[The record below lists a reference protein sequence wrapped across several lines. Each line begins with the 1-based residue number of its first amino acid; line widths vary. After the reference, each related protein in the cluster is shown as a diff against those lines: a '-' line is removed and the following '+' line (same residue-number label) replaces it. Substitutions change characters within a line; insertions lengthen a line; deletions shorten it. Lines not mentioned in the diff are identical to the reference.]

1 MNSALTDIG
10 MTIVQ
15 PLFSLAMLLIAVRF
29 LAQLCGVSGYNP
41 ISMTLRRVTNVIVL
55 PLSRLLPSGNRFS
68 PGALVA
74 LILIQ
79 VVFIA
84 LMFTLEGRLDAF
96 NVLQA
101 LIWAAIGCASLL
113 VNIIFYSVIAMIVV
127 SFLAPQSSNPAVEFI
142 WELTEPVMAPLR
154 RILPPMGGLDFSPII
169 LFIALNVIRV
179 SLGHMAAAVG
189 LVAQSA
195 RYVIGI

>member
-68 PGALVA
+68 PGALLA

-79 VVFIA
+79 VAFIG
-84 LMFTLEGRLDAF
+84 LMFGLVGQFDAF

-101 LIWAAIGCASLL
+101 LIWSALGAAGLL
-113 VNIIFYSVIAMIVV
+113 VSIIFYSVIAMIVV
-127 SFLAPQSSNPAVEFI
+127 SFLAPQSSHPAVEFI

-154 RILPPMGGLDFSPII
+154 QVLPPMGGLDFSPII
-169 LFIALNVIRV
+169 LFIALNVMRV
-179 SLGHMAAAVG
+179 SLGHMAVAVG
-189 LVAQSA
+189 MP
-195 RYVIGI
+195 RFVIGI

>member
-15 PLFSLAMLLIAVRF
+15 PLFSLAMLLIALRF

-41 ISMTLRRVTNVIVL
+41 ISMALRRVTNVVVL
-55 PLSRLLPSGNRFS
+55 PLSRLLPSGDRFS
-68 PGALVA
+68 PGALLA

-79 VVFIA
+79 MVFIV
-84 LMFTLEGRLDAF
+84 LMFGLVGQLDAF

-101 LIWAAIGCASLL
+101 LIWSALGAAGLL
-113 VNIIFYSVIAMIVV
+113 VSVIFYSVIAMIVV
-127 SFLAPQSSNPAVEFI
+127 SFLAPQSSHPAVEFV

-154 RILPPMGGLDFSPII
+154 QVLPPMGGLDFSPII

-179 SLGHMAAAVG
+179 SLGHMAVAVG
-189 LVAQSA
+189 MP
-195 RYVIGI
+195 RFVIGI

>member
-1 MNSALTDIG
+1 M
-10 MTIVQ
+10 
-15 PLFSLAMLLIAVRF
+15 FLIAVRF

-96 NVLQA
+96 NVLHA

>member
-68 PGALVA
+68 PGALLA

-79 VVFIA
+79 VAFIA
-84 LMFTLEGRLDAF
+84 LMFGLVGQLDAF

-101 LIWAAIGCASLL
+101 LIWSALGAAGLL
-113 VNIIFYSVIAMIVV
+113 VSIIFYSVIAMIVV
-127 SFLAPQSSNPAVEFI
+127 SFLAPQSSHPAVEFI

-154 RILPPMGGLDFSPII
+154 QVLPPMGGLDFSPVI

-179 SLGHMAAAVG
+179 SLGHMAVAVG
-189 LVAQSA
+189 MP
-195 RYVIGI
+195 RFVIGI

>member
-10 MTIVQ
+10 MTILQ

-68 PGALVA
+68 PGALLA

-84 LMFTLEGRLDAF
+84 LMFGLVGQLDAF

-101 LIWAAIGCASLL
+101 LIWSALGAAGLL
-113 VNIIFYSVIAMIVV
+113 VSIIFYSVIAMIVV
-127 SFLAPQSSNPAVEFI
+127 SFLAPQSSHPAVEFI

-154 RILPPMGGLDFSPII
+154 QVLPPMGGLDFSPII

-179 SLGHMAAAVG
+179 SLGHMAVAAG
-189 LVAQSA
+189 MP
-195 RYVIGI
+195 RFVIGI

>member
-68 PGALVA
+68 PGALLA

-79 VVFIA
+79 VAFIA
-84 LMFTLEGRLDAF
+84 LMFGLVGQLDAF
-96 NVLQA
+96 NVLRA
-101 LIWAAIGCASLL
+101 LIWSALGAAGLL
-113 VNIIFYSVIAMIVV
+113 VSIIFYSVIAMIVV
-127 SFLAPQSSNPAVEFI
+127 SFLAPQSSHPAVEFI

-154 RILPPMGGLDFSPII
+154 QVLPPMGGLDFSPII

-179 SLGHMAAAVG
+179 SLGHMAVAV
-189 LVAQSA
+189 AMP
-195 RYVIGI
+195 RFVIGI

>member
-1 MNSALTDIG
+1 MNSALIDIG

-41 ISMTLRRVTNVIVL
+41 ISMTLRRLTNVIVL

-68 PGALVA
+68 PGALLA
-74 LILIQ
+74 LLLIQ
-79 VVFIA
+79 VMFIA
-84 LMFTLEGRLDAF
+84 LMFAFEGRLDAF

-127 SFLAPQSSNPAVEFI
+127 SFLAPQSSHPAVEFI

-189 LVAQSA
+189 LIAK
-195 RYVIGI
+195 YVIGI

>member
-68 PGALVA
+68 PGALLA

-79 VVFIA
+79 VAFIA
-84 LMFTLEGRLDAF
+84 LFGLVGQLDAF
-96 NVLQA
+96 NALQA
-101 LIWAAIGCASLL
+101 LIWSALGAAGLL
-113 VNIIFYSVIAMIVV
+113 VSIIFYSVIAMIVV
-127 SFLAPQSSNPAVEFI
+127 SFLAPQSSHPAVEFI

-154 RILPPMGGLDFSPII
+154 QVLPPMGGLDFSPII

-179 SLGHMAAAVG
+179 SLGHMAVAVG
-189 LVAQSA
+189 MP
-195 RYVIGI
+195 RFVIGI

>member
-1 MNSALTDIG
+1 MNSALIDIG

-29 LAQLCGVSGYNP
+29 LAQLSGVSGYNP
-41 ISMTLRRVTNVIVL
+41 ISMTLRRLTNVIVL

-68 PGALVA
+68 PGALLA
-74 LILIQ
+74 LLLIQ
-79 VVFIA
+79 VMFIA
-84 LMFTLEGRLDAF
+84 LMFAFEGRLNAF

-127 SFLAPQSSNPAVEFI
+127 SFLAPQSSHPAVEFI

-189 LVAQSA
+189 LIAK
-195 RYVIGI
+195 YVIGI

>member
-68 PGALVA
+68 PGALLA

-84 LMFTLEGRLDAF
+84 MMFGLVGQLDAF

-101 LIWAAIGCASLL
+101 LIWSALGAAGLL
-113 VNIIFYSVIAMIVV
+113 VSIIFYSVIAMIVV
-127 SFLAPQSSNPAVEFI
+127 SFLAPQSSHPAVEFI

-154 RILPPMGGLDFSPII
+154 QVLPPMGGLDFSPII
-169 LFIALNVIRV
+169 LFIALNVVRV
-179 SLGHMAAAVG
+179 SLGHMAVAVG
-189 LVAQSA
+189 MP
-195 RYVIGI
+195 RFVIGI

>member
-15 PLFSLAMLLIAVRF
+15 PLVSLAMLLIALRF

-41 ISMTLRRVTNVIVL
+41 ISMALRRITNVVVL

-68 PGALVA
+68 PGALLA
-74 LILIQ
+74 LILMQ
-79 VVFIA
+79 MAFIA
-84 LMFTLEGRLDAF
+84 LMLGLAGQLDAF

-101 LIWAAIGCASLL
+101 VIWSALGAAGLL
-113 VNIIFYSVIAMIVV
+113 VSIIFYSVIAMIVV
-127 SFLAPQSSNPAVEFI
+127 SFLAPQSSHPAVEFV

-154 RILPPMGGLDFSPII
+154 QVLPPMGGLDFSPII

-179 SLGHMAAAVG
+179 SLGHMA
-189 LVAQSA
+189 VAMGMP
-195 RYVIGI
+195 RFVIGI

>member
-41 ISMTLRRVTNVIVL
+41 ISMTLRRVTNLIVL

-68 PGALVA
+68 PGALLA
-74 LILIQ
+74 LILTQ
-79 VVFIA
+79 VVFIV
-84 LMFTLEGRLDAF
+84 LMFALLGQLDAF

-101 LIWAAIGCASLL
+101 LIWSILGAVGLL
-113 VNIIFYSVIAMIVV
+113 VSVIFYSVIAMIVV
-127 SFLAPQSSNPAVEFI
+127 SFLAPQSSHPAVEFI

-154 RILPPMGGLDFSPII
+154 QVLPPMGGLDFSPII

-179 SLGHMAAAVG
+179 SLGHMAVAVG
-189 LVAQSA
+189 MP
-195 RYVIGI
+195 RFVIGI

>member
-1 MNSALTDIG
+1 MNSALADIG

-68 PGALVA
+68 PGALLA

-84 LMFTLEGRLDAF
+84 MMFGLVGQLDAF

-101 LIWAAIGCASLL
+101 LIWSALGAAGLL
-113 VNIIFYSVIAMIVV
+113 VSIIFYSVIAMIVV
-127 SFLAPQSSNPAVEFI
+127 SFLAPQSSHPAVEFI

-154 RILPPMGGLDFSPII
+154 QVLPPMGGLDFSPII
-169 LFIALNVIRV
+169 LFIALNVVRV
-179 SLGHMAAAVG
+179 SLGHMAVAVG
-189 LVAQSA
+189 MP
-195 RYVIGI
+195 RFVIGI

>member
-15 PLFSLAMLLIAVRF
+15 PLFSLAMLLIALRF

-68 PGALVA
+68 PGALIA

-79 VVFIA
+79 MAFIA
-84 LMFTLEGRLDAF
+84 LMLGLVGQLDAF

-101 LIWAAIGCASLL
+101 VIWSALGAAGLL
-113 VNIIFYSVIAMIVV
+113 VSIIFYSVIAMIVV
-127 SFLAPQSSNPAVEFI
+127 SFLAPQSSHPAVEFV

-154 RILPPMGGLDFSPII
+154 QILPPMGGLDFSPII

-179 SLGHMAAAVG
+179 SLGHMAVAVG
-189 LVAQSA
+189 MHAF
-195 RYVIGI
+195 VIGI

>member
-41 ISMTLRRVTNVIVL
+41 VSMTLRRVTNVIVL

-195 RYVIGI
+195 RYVIGN

>member
-41 ISMTLRRVTNVIVL
+41 VSMTLRRVTNVIVL

-96 NVLQA
+96 NVLHA

>member
-15 PLFSLAMLLIAVRF
+15 PLFSLAMLLIALRF

-68 PGALVA
+68 PGALIA

-79 VVFIA
+79 MAFIA
-84 LMFTLEGRLDAF
+84 LMLGLVGQLDAF

-101 LIWAAIGCASLL
+101 LIWSALGAAGLL
-113 VNIIFYSVIAMIVV
+113 VSVIFYSVIAMIVV
-127 SFLAPQSSNPAVEFI
+127 SFLAPRSSHPAVEFI

-154 RILPPMGGLDFSPII
+154 QVLPPMGGLDFSPII

-179 SLGHMAAAVG
+179 SLGHMAVAVG
-189 LVAQSA
+189 MP
-195 RYVIGI
+195 RFVIGI

>member
-1 MNSALTDIG
+1 MNSALIDIG

-15 PLFSLAMLLIAVRF
+15 PLFSLAMFLIAVRF

-79 VVFIA
+79 VVFIG

-113 VNIIFYSVIAMIVV
+113 INIIFYSVIAMIVV

>member
-68 PGALVA
+68 PGALLA

-84 LMFTLEGRLDAF
+84 LMFGLVGQLDAF

-101 LIWAAIGCASLL
+101 LIWSALGAVGLL
-113 VNIIFYSVIAMIVV
+113 VSVIFYSVIAMIVV
-127 SFLAPQSSNPAVEFI
+127 SFLAPQSSHPAVEFI

-154 RILPPMGGLDFSPII
+154 QVLPPMGGLDFSPII

-179 SLGHMAAAVG
+179 SLGHMAVAVG
-189 LVAQSA
+189 MP
-195 RYVIGI
+195 RFVIGI

>member
-15 PLFSLAMLLIAVRF
+15 PLFSLAMFLIAVRF

-79 VVFIA
+79 VVFIG

-113 VNIIFYSVIAMIVV
+113 TNIIFYSVIAMIVV

-169 LFIALNVIRV
+169 LFMALNVIRV

>member
-15 PLFSLAMLLIAVRF
+15 PLFSLAMLLIAMRF
-29 LAQLCGVSGYNP
+29 LAQLCGVNGYNP

-68 PGALVA
+68 PGALLA

-79 VVFIA
+79 VAFIA
-84 LMFTLEGRLDAF
+84 LMFGLVGQLDAF

-101 LIWAAIGCASLL
+101 LIWSALGAGGLL
-113 VNIIFYSVIAMIVV
+113 VSIIFYSVIAMIVV
-127 SFLAPQSSNPAVEFI
+127 SFLAPQSSHPAVEFI

-154 RILPPMGGLDFSPII
+154 QVLPPMGGLDFSPII

-179 SLGHMAAAVG
+179 SLGHMAVAVG
-189 LVAQSA
+189 MP
-195 RYVIGI
+195 RFVIGI

>member
-68 PGALVA
+68 PGALLA

-84 LMFTLEGRLDAF
+84 LMLGLVGQLDAF

-101 LIWAAIGCASLL
+101 LIWSALGAAGLL
-113 VNIIFYSVIAMIVV
+113 VSIIFYSVIAIIVV
-127 SFLAPQSSNPAVEFI
+127 SFLAPQSSHPAVEFI

-154 RILPPMGGLDFSPII
+154 QVLPPMGGLDFSPII
-169 LFIALNVIRV
+169 LFIALNVVRV
-179 SLGHMAAAVG
+179 SLGHMAVAVG
-189 LVAQSA
+189 MP
-195 RYVIGI
+195 RFVIGI

>member
-41 ISMTLRRVTNVIVL
+41 VSMTLRRVTNVIVL

-74 LILIQ
+74 LILTQ

-142 WELTEPVMAPLR
+142 WELMEPVMAPLR

-169 LFIALNVIRV
+169 LFIVLNVIRV

>member
-15 PLFSLAMLLIAVRF
+15 PLFSLAILLIAVRF

-74 LILIQ
+74 LILLQ

-96 NVLQA
+96 NVLHA

>member
-41 ISMTLRRVTNVIVL
+41 ISMTLRRVTNIIVL

-68 PGALVA
+68 PGALLA

-84 LMFTLEGRLDAF
+84 LMFGLVGQLDAF

-101 LIWAAIGCASLL
+101 LIWSALGAAGLL
-113 VNIIFYSVIAMIVV
+113 VSIIFYSVIAMIVV
-127 SFLAPQSSNPAVEFI
+127 SFLAPQSSHPAVDFI
-142 WELTEPVMAPLR
+142 WELTEPIMAPLR
-154 RILPPMGGLDFSPII
+154 QVLPPMGGLDFSPII

-179 SLGHMAAAVG
+179 SLGHMAVAVG
-189 LVAQSA
+189 MP
-195 RYVIGI
+195 RFVIGI

>member
-68 PGALVA
+68 PGALLA

-79 VVFIA
+79 VAFIA
-84 LMFTLEGRLDAF
+84 LMFGLVGQLEAF

-101 LIWAAIGCASLL
+101 LIWSALGAAGLL
-113 VNIIFYSVIAMIVV
+113 VSIIFYSVIAMIVV
-127 SFLAPQSSNPAVEFI
+127 SFLAPQSSHPAVEFI

-154 RILPPMGGLDFSPII
+154 QVLPPMGGLDFSPII

-179 SLGHMAAAVG
+179 SLGHMAVAVG
-189 LVAQSA
+189 MP
-195 RYVIGI
+195 RFVIGI

>member
-29 LAQLCGVSGYNP
+29 LAQLCGVNGYNP
-41 ISMTLRRVTNVIVL
+41 ISMTLRHVTNVIVL

-68 PGALVA
+68 PGALLA

-79 VVFIA
+79 VAFIA
-84 LMFTLEGRLDAF
+84 LMFGLVGQLDAF

-101 LIWAAIGCASLL
+101 LIWSALGAAGLL
-113 VNIIFYSVIAMIVV
+113 VSIIFYSVIAMIVV
-127 SFLAPQSSNPAVEFI
+127 SFLAPQSSHPAVEFI

-154 RILPPMGGLDFSPII
+154 QVLPPMGGLDFSPII
-169 LFIALNVIRV
+169 LFIVLNVIRV
-179 SLGHMAAAVG
+179 SLGHMAVAVEIP
-189 LVAQSA
+189 
-195 RYVIGI
+195 RFVIGI

>member
-74 LILIQ
+74 LILLQ

-169 LFIALNVIRV
+169 LFIVLNVIRV

>member
-15 PLFSLAMLLIAVRF
+15 PLFSLAILLIAVRF

-74 LILIQ
+74 LILLQ

>member
-15 PLFSLAMLLIAVRF
+15 PLFSLAMLLIALRF
-29 LAQLCGVSGYNP
+29 LAQLCGVSSYNP
-41 ISMTLRRVTNVIVL
+41 ISMALRRVTDIVVL

-68 PGALVA
+68 PASLIA
-74 LILIQ
+74 LILLQ
-79 VVFIA
+79 SLFIA
-84 LMFTLEGRLDAF
+84 LMFGLIGQLDGF

-101 LIWAAIGCASLL
+101 IIWSALGAAGLMIS
-113 VNIIFYSVIAMIVV
+113 IIFYSVIVMIVV
-127 SFLAPQSSNPAVEFI
+127 SFLAPQSSHPAVEFV

-154 RILPPMGGLDFSPII
+154 QILPPMGGLDFSPII

-179 SLGHMAAAVG
+179 SLGHMAVAVG
-189 LVAQSA
+189 MP
-195 RYVIGI
+195 RFVIGI

>member
-1 MNSALTDIG
+1 MNSALADIG

-68 PGALVA
+68 PGALLA

-79 VVFIA
+79 VAFIA
-84 LMFTLEGRLDAF
+84 LMFGLVGQLDAF

-101 LIWAAIGCASLL
+101 LIWSALGAAGLL
-113 VNIIFYSVIAMIVV
+113 VSIIFYSVIAMIVV
-127 SFLAPQSSNPAVEFI
+127 SFLAPQSSHPAVEFI

-154 RILPPMGGLDFSPII
+154 QVLPPMGGLDFSPII

-179 SLGHMAAAVG
+179 SLGHMAVAVG
-189 LVAQSA
+189 MP
-195 RYVIGI
+195 RFVIGI

>member
-41 ISMTLRRVTNVIVL
+41 ISTTLRRVTNVIVL

-68 PGALVA
+68 TGALLA

-84 LMFTLEGRLDAF
+84 LMFGLVGQLDAF
-96 NVLQA
+96 NVCKHSSGAHSALRTVGQHHLLQ
-101 LIWAAIGCASLL
+101 CHCDDRRE
-113 VNIIFYSVIAMIVV
+113 
-127 SFLAPQSSNPAVEFI
+127 FLSSAK
-142 WELTEPVMAPLR
+142 LTSR
-154 RILPPMGGLDFSPII
+154 R
-169 LFIALNVIRV
+169 
-179 SLGHMAAAVG
+179 
-189 LVAQSA
+189 
-195 RYVIGI
+195 

>member
-1 MNSALTDIG
+1 MNSALADIG

-68 PGALVA
+68 PGALLA

-84 LMFTLEGRLDAF
+84 MMFGLVGQLDAF

-101 LIWAAIGCASLL
+101 LIWSALGAAGLL
-113 VNIIFYSVIAMIVV
+113 VSIIFYSVIAMIVV
-127 SFLAPQSSNPAVEFI
+127 SFLAPQSSHPAVEFI

-154 RILPPMGGLDFSPII
+154 QVLPPMGGLDFSPII

-179 SLGHMAAAVG
+179 SLGHMAVAVG
-189 LVAQSA
+189 MP
-195 RYVIGI
+195 RFVIGI

>member
-41 ISMTLRRVTNVIVL
+41 VSMTLRRVTNVIVL
-55 PLSRLLPSGNRFS
+55 PLSRLLPSGNRFR

-96 NVLQA
+96 NVLHA

-179 SLGHMAAAVG
+179 SLGHVAAAVG